1 MDDLLQTT
9 LPISGLSP
17 IVGDG
22 QDPDLISR
30 LKIDD
35 VKREARHRTSSHR
48 NICRDAR
55 HQRTSVREQH
65 DLIDR
70 GVNGVEEL
78 DAEVLPMVLRTID
91 PRDGIP
97 RLLLLRTE
105 RAASPTTEFSL
116 GALSDVFP
124 EDAGRFASHDAARSP
139 LDFSRLRGF
148 NFSRILCF
156 GRVQTGQ

>member
-55 HQRTSVREQH
+55 HQRTSVREH

-78 DAEVLPMVLRTID
+78 DAEVLPMVLVPSTRETVFRVCFFFEPNVRFTD
-91 PRDGIP
+91 DGVQPRRAVGRLP
-97 RLLLLRTE
+97 RGCRPI
-105 RAASPTTEFSL
+105 RQS
-116 GALSDVFP
+116 
-124 EDAGRFASHDAARSP
+124 
-139 LDFSRLRGF
+139 
-148 NFSRILCF
+148 
-156 GRVQTGQ
+156 

>member
-78 DAEVLPMVLRTID
+78 DF
-91 PRDGIP
+91 
-97 RLLLLRTE
+97 LLRTE